1 MKILGFTLS
10 KVELSVFKIYLEE
23 NLTPSEADNYFKM
36 FSSELEKVQTFFNE
50 VTRQDKHLWFRPWLA
65 ESISLRA
72 PMIHPLNLIQIISL
86 ERENAA
92 LLRETVTG
100 IASGMMTTG

>member
-1 MKILGFTLS
+1 
-10 KVELSVFKIYLEE
+10 LEE
-23 NLTPSEADNYFKM
+23 NLTPSEAEYYCKI

-72 PMIHPLNLIQIISL
+72 PMIHPLNLIQIVSL
-86 ERENAA
+86 ERKNAV